1 MFYRWW
7 RIDKEDRTQ
16 LWLLYGWF
24 AGLMCIGSMFGVV
37 EWVAWMKYMELL
49 YVLTFESKALE
60 QAAAAQQA
68 IWQARSVVAHAVEFM
83 CLSVAKLMVLD
94 RIKQFAA
101 PKTTDRAIRWE
112 VLGRG
117 VMAIV
122 VVGNVVGAIANI
134 SAAVLFK
141 ETADLNTAAS
151 AAYAINNDTEGKY
164 LNRSANQK
172 YQQSVIA
179 NSVQLFCEV
188 SCLLVI
194 ISAFAVVGV
203 AGAQRVRLGLRDVK
217 DEKVLAA
224 GMQVRRQILGTAGF
238 IFLTFLLRAVYSIM
252 YAFALAFANNNDD
265 CVANI
270 VDQCDGT
277 CFNVW
282 AIIQAWIYFTPEFP
296 LSVEFISSPVALLV
310 ALWGMTSHRTLRLMR
325 RATRS
330 NEASMSLGAGL
341 ISSRGTL

>member
-1 MFYRWW
+1 
-7 RIDKEDRTQ
+7 
-16 LWLLYGWF
+16 
-24 AGLMCIGSMFGVV
+24 
-37 EWVAWMKYMELL
+37 
-49 YVLTFESKALE
+49 
-60 QAAAAQQA
+60 
-68 IWQARSVVAHAVEFM
+68 
-83 CLSVAKLMVLD
+83 
-94 RIKQFAA
+94 
-101 PKTTDRAIRWE
+101 
-112 VLGRG
+112 
-117 VMAIV
+117 
-122 VVGNVVGAIANI
+122 
-134 SAAVLFK
+134 
-141 ETADLNTAAS
+141 
-151 AAYAINNDTEGKY
+151 
-164 LNRSANQK
+164 
-172 YQQSVIA
+172 
-179 NSVQLFCEV
+179 
-188 SCLLVI
+188 
-194 ISAFAVVGV
+194 
-203 AGAQRVRLGLRDVK
+203 VK

-252 YAFALAFANNNDD
+252 YAFVLAFANNNDD